1 MGEAGMEL
9 SMSERRVM
17 VKVFAER
24 YRTNKRGGRSALLDE
39 FVAVTGYNR
48 SYAGWLLRHH
58 GKRVRLGERTVV
70 VGDATQTVRRR
81 RPRVYGPEV
90 VAALKPLWRL
100 VDHASGKR
108 LAAALP
114 EIVKALER
122 HGELKVEPDVRAKL
136 VSMSAATIDRVL
148 APERRRMKLKHRGG
162 TKPGTLLKH
171 QIPVRTFAEWDD
183 VRPGFVEVDLVD
195 HDGGAARGEFL
206 RTLTMTDVATGWTE
220 LGVVP
225 TKAQVW
231 VFEEIA
237 AARQRLPF
245 PLLGLDSDNG
255 GEFIN
260 NHLAA
265 YCAQEQITFTRSRPY
280 RKNDS
285 CFVEQKNWSVVR
297 RFAGHGRLEGAT
309 ALHVLQDLY
318 GTLRLHLNFFLP
330 SAKLIAKE
338 RQGSRVRKRYDRPQT
353 PYARILASPH
363 VTKAVKASLRA
374 LYPTLNPAA
383 LMRTI
388 RRLQVRLLHL
398 QAAATPTAWTPRTMD
413 GDGSAAKASGFPTA
427 PWKTPPGFP
436 TPPTASTT
444 TRACPPSQVDF
455 S

>member
-1 MGEAGMEL
+1 MVL

-17 VKVFAER
+17 VKAFAGR
-24 YRTNKRGGRSALLDE
+24 YRKSSKGGRSALLDE
-39 FVAVTGYNR
+39 FVGVTGYNR

-58 GKRVRLGERTVV
+58 GARVRLGTRTVV
-70 VGDATQTVRRR
+70 VGDAAQKGRRR

-90 VAALKPLWRL
+90 VAALAALWRL

-114 EIVKALER
+114 EVVRALER
-122 HGELKVEPDVRAKL
+122 HGELELEPDVRAKL
-136 VSMSAATIDRVL
+136 LAISPATIDRVL

-162 TKPGTLLKH
+162 TKPGSLLKH

-195 HDGGAARGEFL
+195 HDGGVARGEYL

-231 VFEEIA
+231 VFEQIT
-237 AARQRLPF
+237 AARDRLPF

-255 GEFIN
+255 SEFIN
-260 NHLAA
+260 NHLLA
-265 YCAQEQITFTRSRPY
+265 YCSAERITFTRARPY
-280 RKNDS
+280 RKNDA

-297 RFAGHGRLEGAT
+297 RFVGHGRLEDRTGLA
-309 ALHVLQDLY
+309 VLQDLY
-318 GTLRLHLNFFLP
+318 AALRLYLNFFVP
-330 SAKLIAKE
+330 SAKLLAKE
-338 RQGSRVRKRYDRPQT
+338 RHGSHVTKRYDRPQT
-353 PYARILASPH
+353 PYARALASPH
-363 VTKAVKASLRA
+363 LSEAVRQRLRA

-383 LMRTI
+383 LLRTI
-388 RRLQVRLLHL
+388 RRLQARLLHL
-398 QAAATPTAWTPRTMD
+398 QAAATPTAWISKAVD
-413 GDGSAAKASGFPTA
+413 GDGSGGKASDFPTA

-436 TPPTASTT
+436 TPSTAPTT
-444 TRACPPSQVDF
+444 TPKRPPSQVDF